1 MVGISAWS
9 TEETLLLIDDEQTV
23 RESIAQILVEE
34 GYEVITAVDGL
45 EGLRCYAEAEER
57 PSLVILDLSR
67 PGMSNIEVL
76 KKMQIMEPDVKVVI
90 INEKDTGAAFIPAV
104 ATIIQKP
111 LKTDELIHIV
121 RQALE

>member
-1 MVGISAWS
+1 MNIEEYIQGIKTCKGLAQEFTPCIAELLPWCPD
-9 TEETLLLIDDEQTV
+9 ETLLLIDDEQTV

-76 KKMQIMEPDVKVVI
+76 
-90 INEKDTGAAFIPAV
+90 NKDANYGI
-104 ATIIQKP
+104 
-111 LKTDELIHIV
+111 
-121 RQALE
+121 